1 MCSNPVL
8 ILIIVDT
15 ARRWVFAIFLF
26 KGKQIQIRP
35 IIYIRTFWF
44 SQKKKKDLW
53 QKTCFT
59 ASEICH
65 TEVHV
70 AVKMSKTPKYSKP
83 KPLGVVKRIEK

>member
-26 KGKQIQIRP
+26 KGNKIKLDLLFILEH
-35 IIYIRTFWF
+35 FDLVK
-44 SQKKKKDLW
+44 KKKKDLW
-53 QKTCFT
+53 PKTCFT

-65 TEVHV
+65 TEVNV

-83 KPLGVVKRIEK
+83 KLLGVVKRIEK